1 MNNNTYTLFL
11 PENEDGAV
19 WSKKNMDKEAAILT
33 IKLNIN
39 KDNMIS
45 NEIIKRNKN
54 NILNMNINIKEIR
67 THLTNLSQ
75 AKFAKLFHIPLSTL
89 SHWEQGQRTPP
100 EYISWMIKKIL
111 LSKQ

>member
-19 WSKKNMDKEAAILT
+19 WSKKNMDKEAALLT

-54 NILNMNINIKEIR
+54 NIREYPKVCV
-67 THLTNLSQ
+67 NLQ
-75 AKFAKLFHIPLSTL
+75 TDV
-89 SHWEQGQRTPP
+89 R
-100 EYISWMIKKIL
+100 
-111 LSKQ
+111 